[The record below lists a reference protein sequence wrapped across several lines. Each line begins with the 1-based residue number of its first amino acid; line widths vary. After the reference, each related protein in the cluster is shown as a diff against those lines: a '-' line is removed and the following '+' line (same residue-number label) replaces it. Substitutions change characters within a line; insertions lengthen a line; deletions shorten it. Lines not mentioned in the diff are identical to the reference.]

1 MEMPINNS
9 NSPSRAMKYR
19 QPIQLRRNAAKWI
32 GLGHAKMFWNSGSMV
47 NNTAFT
53 LIELLVVIAIIA
65 ILAALLLPALSSA
78 KHKAWTTSCN
88 SNLHQVGL
96 GMRMFAD
103 DNNEYYPQSGTTI
116 YWGTVDFQPPVGSGK
131 PGWTEQIFSYVG
143 NTNAY
148 NCPGN
153 VQLSVPLQGPFNY
166 FNGCNAAYV
175 AAGGQYAAVKSS
187 FIVYPTAFVL
197 GGDTAGTKSNG
208 QGLQFDP
215 RDDDKDDYV
224 QNCIGGA
231 AKAAITEYWQI
242 HSHGQNVMFAD
253 GHSKWYKGY
262 NAAEMT
268 FAYGTMTNWIN
279 YDNR

>member
-1 MEMPINNS
+1 
-9 NSPSRAMKYR
+9 
-19 QPIQLRRNAAKWI
+19 
-32 GLGHAKMFWNSGSMV
+32 
-47 NNTAFT
+47 
-53 LIELLVVIAIIA
+53 
-65 ILAALLLPALSSA
+65 
-78 KHKAWTTSCN
+78 
-88 SNLHQVGL
+88 
-96 GMRMFAD
+96 
-103 DNNEYYPQSGTTI
+103 
-116 YWGTVDFQPPVGSGK
+116 
-131 PGWTEQIFSYVG
+131 
-143 NTNAY
+143 
-148 NCPGN
+148 
-153 VQLSVPLQGPFNY
+153 
-166 FNGCNAAYV
+166 
-175 AAGGQYAAVKSS
+175 VKSS
-187 FIVYPTAFVL
+187 FIVYPTSFVL